1 LSFIN
6 QTALLVDEFTFS
18 RDWKLKKTVKERE
31 LSSSLYVCFLWFIE
45 HKTSLL
51 HHITTKKEKEKKK
64 NPMITLKS
72 RHEPNRKKNDDDD

>member
-51 HHITTKKEKEKKK
+51 HHITTKKKEKKK